1 MSKWKAVADNK
12 KTVTQ
17 KLGVWRVE
25 NIMAKGEN
33 AGYQHFLLLPLC
45 FQKLS
50 FSELSKLGILWYRVK
65 LPPPPPFF
73 SPGMVYI
80 HGGFFCLQENGHIVA
95 ESNTGGGITVLKQS
109 KGRFNDGQYHVVRYI
124 RTGTNSTLQVDQLP
138 MQTRMH
144 SGKLNSHPDFNI
156 LNVSELIVLSEN
168 YLIL

>member
-1 MSKWKAVADNK
+1 ML
-12 KTVTQ
+12 VTSIFSFFHYVFKSYLSQ
-17 KLGVWRVE
+17 NCQNLG
-25 NIMAKGEN
+25 
-33 AGYQHFLLLPLC
+33 FC
-45 FQKLS
+45 
-50 FSELSKLGILWYRVK
+50 GIGLNS
-65 LPPPPPFF
+65 PPFF